1 MRGISFISLIL
12 LVFSAPALA
21 GQPADP
27 FTVTGISVQATAP
40 SSIEAQNIAINSGK
54 QRAWTQVYHRLAK
67 QEDWSK
73 QPVLDDIALTRLIA
87 SYLPN
92 NERRS
97 TTRYSAVMTYT
108 FNAGAVRHLLHS
120 QSIGYV
126 DENAKP
132 VLVIPMGPSYQPHSV
147 WATVW
152 LNPKYSHGA
161 VPLFLPPAGSENALA
176 GVKFSDPDQKVIG
189 PIAARVH
196 ANDAYLALATAANGH
211 VIVKLKR
218 VGLGQSSPVPD
229 VDVAIPA
236 GTPAANAYAA
246 VADNTAVAIINAWKG
261 HASVDNRRSRVTAE
275 IHIDSLEQWGAL
287 QQKLVTVPNVADVN
301 VVAMDMGEARVVLT
315 YVGNVEQ
322 LHDNM
327 SKDGIDLTND
337 DGAWTIAPTPT
348 PDSTDPTASPPP

>member
-1 MRGISFISLIL
+1 MRRLTVSLVLVL
-12 LVFSAPALA
+12 LGLTPVLA

-27 FTVTGISVQATAP
+27 FTVTGIPVQATAP
-40 SSIEAQNIAINSGK
+40 SSIEAQSIAINSGK
-54 QRAWTQVYHRLAK
+54 QRAWTEVYHRLAK
-67 QEDWSK
+67 QEDWRK
-73 QPVLDDIALTRLIA
+73 QPALDDTALTRLIA

-126 DENAKP
+126 DENSKP
-132 VLVIPMGPSYQPHSV
+132 VLVIPMGPTYQPHSV

-152 LNPKYSHGA
+152 LNPKFSHGA
-161 VPLFLPPAGSENALA
+161 VPLFLPPAGSESTLD

-189 PIAARVH
+189 PIAAQVH
-196 ANDAYLALATAANGH
+196 ANDAYLALATTANGH

-261 HASVDNRRSRVTAE
+261 HASVDNRRSKVTAE

-301 VVAMDMGEARVVLT
+301 VVAMNMGEARVVLT

-327 SKDGIDLTND
+327 SKNGIDLTSD
-337 DGAWTIAPTPT
+337 GGAWTIAPA
-348 PDSTDPTASPPP
+348 PDDDAAPASPPP